1 MDPAS
6 LASPE
11 WIDIT
16 NLLTNLWLVV
26 GLVVFLSTNVM
37 IGHIFIPS
45 LVSSNHISD
54 VAQKARPV
62 FYGLAVASFGV
73 LAYLLTRIISQAS
86 VLERIW
92 DRYWI

>member
-6 LASPE
+6 LANSE
-11 WIDIT
+11 WTDIT

-26 GLVVFLSTNVM
+26 GLVVFLATNVM

-45 LVSSNHISD
+45 LVSSNHIP
-54 VAQKARPV
+54 VVTRKARPV
-62 FYGLAVASFGV
+62 FYGLAVTSFGV
-73 LAYLLTRIISQAS
+73 LVYLSIRIISQAS